1 MEAQQHRDHNAK
13 EAFILKSKLMLE
25 SELKSK
31 TNALFCEWEQL
42 PGLTYTTGLMVLLV
56 LVGCLHAVVGMFPS
70 VLLLFD
76 KNHR

>member
-1 MEAQQHRDHNAK
+1 MEVQRHQDHNAK

-42 PGLTYTTGLMVLLV
+42 TGLTDTTGLIVL
-56 LVGCLHAVVGMFPS
+56 
-70 VLLLFD
+70 
-76 KNHR
+76 